1 MATYYNK
8 NDKNQFFAF
17 CQIII
22 CLDKMQN
29 SNYNHT
35 AIEKEIYEYWEKN
48 NFFRPKKSKKK
59 HFSIVIPPPNVT
71 GSLHM
76 GHALNNSLQDLL
88 VRFYRMND
96 FETLW
101 QPGTDH
107 AGIATQAVVEKK
119 LIEKGI
125 KKDQLGRDKF
135 IEEVWKWKKE
145 SGDKILNQLKK
156 LGCSCDWSRN
166 RFTMDKDL
174 SDAVIKTF
182 VKLYNKKI
190 IYKDTK
196 LVNWDTKL
204 ETAISDLEVE
214 QKEVQSNLYY
224 IKYKI
229 EEEDE
234 FLTIATTRPE
244 TMLGDTAVAVNP
256 KDIRYKKFIGKNITI
271 PIAKRT
277 VKIIADN
284 YVSLDQGSGA
294 LKVTPAHDFNDF
306 EIGKRH
312 KLEFI
317 NIFEKNGKLNDS
329 VPKEFIGVDRFDAR
343 KKIVNILK
351 ENNLLDKIENIKNSV
366 PYGDRSNTVIEPLLT
381 EQWFADAKL
390 LSKKAIQVVKNKK
403 TNFFPTN
410 WTKTYFQW
418 MYNIQPW
425 CISRQLWWGHRIPAW
440 YSDEKKI
447 FVAETEEEAKKIAKK
462 YYKKNVVLKRDEDVL
477 DTWFSSALWPFATLG
492 WPKKTYELKRFY
504 PTSVLVT
511 GFDIIFFWVARMMMM
526 GNYLIK
532 KEPFSKVYVHAL
544 VRDEKGQKMSK
555 SKGNVIDPLEI
566 INKYGADSLRFTLI
580 SMAAPGRDV
589 KLSEDRVKGYRNF
602 LNKIWNANK
611 FSKINNCKLTKKFNI
626 KKTKLDLNKWIYFE
640 LVNTNIKAK
649 KYIEKFRFDE
659 AAKVIYQFVW
669 HSYCDWYIEF
679 LKPIFDSKN
688 KKDLEESRNMLGIV
702 QANIL
707 VLLHPFIPFFTEKI
721 WLDFKFNNYFKTS
734 IMFKDWHIEKQSNF
748 DKSYNKI
755 DWLINL
761 VSNIRSTKVNLDV
774 SPGSFINISIEELS
788 LLKKRIIHDNMSV
801 FKRLAR
807 VTHVYPLNSSANS
820 EENKKSIK
828 IAVDNE
834 SMTLYFDKD
843 LDLDQQKQKISNKVK
858 ELDKKISNI
867 DNKLENKSFL
877 KNAPKQIVQNEKKA
891 LKDYKIQ
898 LKKLNSILNSIKN

>member
-1 MATYYNK
+1 ME
-8 NDKNQFFAF
+8 
-17 CQIII
+17 
-22 CLDKMQN
+22 N
-29 SNYNHT
+29 SNYNHSN
-35 AIEKEIYEYWEKN
+35 IEKEIYNYWEKN
-48 NFFRPKKSKKK
+48 NFFKPKKNNKK

-88 VRFYRMND
+88 IRFYRMNGY
-96 FETLW
+96 ETLW

-119 LIEKGI
+119 LLEKGI
-125 KKDQLGRDKF
+125 KKEQLGREKF
-135 IEEVWKWKKE
+135 INEVWKWKKD
-145 SGDKILNQLKK
+145 SGDQILNQLKK

-174 SDAVIKTF
+174 SEAVTKTF
-182 VKLYNKKI
+182 VKLYNEKI
-190 IYKDTK
+190 IYKDTR

-229 EEEDE
+229 ENSDN

-256 KDIRYKKFIGKNITI
+256 NDDRYKNLIGMIITI
-271 PIAKRT
+271 PIANRK

-284 YVSLDQGSGA
+284 YVSIEQGSGA

-317 NIFEKNGKLNDS
+317 NIFKKDGTLNNN
-329 VPKEFIGVDRFDAR
+329 VPKEFVGVDRFEAR
-343 KKIVNILK
+343 TKVTKLLK
-351 ENNLLDKIENIKNSV
+351 EKNLLEKIENIKNAI
-366 PYGDRSNTVIEPLLT
+366 PYGDRSNSIIEPLLT
-381 EQWFADAKL
+381 EQWFTNAKF
-390 LSKKAIQVVKNKK
+390 LSKAAIKLVKKEK
-403 TNFFPTN
+403 TNFFPKN
-410 WTKTYFQW
+410 WSKTYFEW
-418 MYNIQPW
+418 MNNIQPW

-440 YSDEKKI
+440 YSKDKKI
-447 FVAETEEEAKKIAKK
+447 FVAENETDAKKLAKK
-462 YYKKNVVLKRDEDVL
+462 YYKKDVELKRDNDVL

-526 GNYLIK
+526 GKYLMN
-532 KEPFSKVYVHAL
+532 KEPFSKIYVHAL

-555 SKGNVIDPLEI
+555 SKGNVIDPLDI
-566 INKYGADSLRFTLI
+566 IKKYGADSLRFTLI

-611 FSKINNCKLTKKFNI
+611 FSKLNKCKLSKKQNI
-626 KKTKLDLNKWIYFE
+626 KKIHLDVNKWIYFE
-640 LVNTNIKAK
+640 LIKTSIMAK
-649 KYIEKFRFDE
+649 KYIDNFRFDE
-659 AAKVIYQFVW
+659 AAKIIYQFVW

-679 LKPIFDSKN
+679 LKPIFDA
-688 KKDLEESRNMLGIV
+688 KDKRNLEESRNMLSVIHSS
-702 QANIL
+702 IL
-707 VLLHPFIPFFTEKI
+707 ILLHPFIPFVTEKI
-721 WLDFKFNNYFKTS
+721 WKDFKFNNYFNKPL
-734 IMFKDWHIEKQSNF
+734 MFKDWNIKPQLSFNTSF
-748 DKSYNKI
+748 KKI
-755 DWLINL
+755 DWLIDL
-761 VSNIRSTKVNLDV
+761 VTNIRSAKVDLNV
-774 SPGSFINISIEELS
+774 SPGTFIDISTSEISSNKISI
-788 LLKKRIIHDNMSV
+788 INDNLDV
-801 FKRLAR
+801 FKRLGR
-807 VTHVYPLNSSANS
+807 VTNISHSKTNKNGVKIIVRGETVILFFNQNLNLS
-820 EENKKSIK
+820 E
-828 IAVDNE
+828 
-834 SMTLYFDKD
+834 
-843 LDLDQQKQKISNKVK
+843 QKQKISNKVIDL
-858 ELDKKISNI
+858 EKKINSI
-867 DNKLENKSFL
+867 KNKLKNKSFL
-877 KNAPKQIVQNEKKA
+877 KKAPKQIVSRDKKA
-891 LKDYKIQ
+891 LIDYEIE